1 VEFSGTSAAAAPVTR
16 TRVIQVLAEHGQ
28 ATVPGLATELGLTQA
43 AVRRHLDGLQADGLV
58 EPAAHPRPTRRGRG
72 RPARTFSLSEA
83 GRSVLPGAYDELAVA
98 ALAFLSR
105 TGGDDAVHEFA
116 RTRLAALSTTYPTT
130 CDDAS
135 ALDRA
140 TALAKVLTD
149 QGYVASAEAAP
160 GGAQVCQHHCP
171 VAHVAEQFPALCEAE
186 TEAFAEVLG
195 THVQRLAT
203 IARGDG
209 VCTTFVPDSSP
220 STAAS
225 PVARPPE
232 RTPA

>member
-1 VEFSGTSAAAAPVTR
+1 VV
-16 TRVIQVLAEHGQ
+16 QVLAEHGQ
-28 ATVPGLATELGLTQA
+28 ATVPALANHLGLTQA
-43 AVRRHLDGLQADGLV
+43 AVRRHLDGLQSDGLV
-58 EPAAHPRPTRRGRG
+58 EPAPHPRPTRRGRG
-72 RPARTFSLSEA
+72 RPPRTFQLTEA
-83 GRSVLPGAYDELAVA
+83 GRSVLPAAYDALAVD
-98 ALAFLSR
+98 ALAFLSS
-105 TGGDDAVHEFA
+105 TGGPDAVHAFA
-116 RTRLAALSTTYPTT
+116 RSRLSSLTDAYSSSGGG
-130 CDDAS
+130 AS

-140 TALAKVLTD
+140 TQLATVLTG

-203 IARGDG
+203 IANGDG
-209 VCTTFVPDSSP
+209 VCTTYVPDSS
-220 STAAS
+220 STATI
-225 PVARPPE
+225 PVARPHE